1 MAEEKKIYTAPET
14 EVIRFD
20 TEDVIVT
27 SNPTPGPTL
36 DPDENEVQP
45 AWAKLW

>member
-20 TEDVIVT
+20 TEDVITASIV
-27 SNPTPGPTL
+27 PG
-36 DPDENEVQP
+36 PDENEVMP
-45 AWAKLW
+45 AWTRLW

>member
-1 MAEEKKIYTAPET
+1 MAEEKKVYTAPEA

-20 TEDVIVT
+20 TEDVIT
-27 SNPTPGPTL
+27 ASGPTPG
-36 DPDENEVQP
+36 PDENEVLP